1 MDPKGKGMVVNNEK
15 ESIFNESKDDK
26 PTDSGSSHRRK
37 DGKKKKTRRI
47 KEIVYY
53 DDNDES
59 TSSQKDDDHN
69 DYERRKPVN
78 SNFSFDYSR
87 IPQST
92 NAHLLSIPLGKP
104 PHFDGEDYGFWSHK
118 MCSHLFSLHP
128 SIWEIVENGMHFNSS
143 DSPIFI
149 NEQIH
154 KNAQATTVLLASLCR
169 DEYNKVSGLDNAK
182 QIWDTLKISHEGNDA
197 TLLTKME
204 LVDGEPG
211 RCEMIRGEE
220 PTQTYNRLKTL
231 VNKIRSYGSTRWM
244 DHDVVRLMLRPFTV
258 LDPHLVNNIRENPRY
273 TKMSPEEIL
282 GKFVS
287 GRMMIKEARYVDD
300 ALNGPINEPQPL
312 ALKAT
317 RSKEALPSKVAQIEA
332 AGLNDEEMA
341 LIIKRFKAVLKSRN
355 GQPSKTKTKGKRS
368 CFKCGKLGHFIANC
382 PDNESDQE
390 KGNKREKKKHYK
402 KAKGEAHL
410 GKEWDSDSSSSDSD
424 NEGLAATAFNK
435 STLFPNE
442 RHTCLMAREKKVCT
456 RNTTYASSSE
466 DDESSEDEVDYSCLF
481 KGLDRSKIDK
491 INELIDALNEKNILL
506 EKQEDLLYEEHDK
519 FVEAQKSLA
528 LEIKRNE
535 MLVCEVST
543 CHNSIS
549 NLKSIND
556 YLNAKLV
563 EANKSNS
570 CVEYVEVC
578 TRCKDIDIN
587 ACSEHLVSISK
598 LNDELAS
605 LNAQLK
611 TSKSNF
617 DKLKFARDAYT
628 VGRHPSIKDGLGFKR
643 EAKNLTSHKAPIPTK
658 EKGKAPM
665 AASAKK
671 NHAFLYH
678 DRRQT
683 RNAYR
688 SYNEYDDFSHAMFA
702 SSSSYV
708 HDRNVGRRDVV
719 HNMPR
724 RNVVNIPRKVNE
736 PSTIYHALNA
746 SFAIC
751 RKDRK
756 VIARKLGARCKG
768 DKTCI
773 WVPKEIVTN
782 LIGPNKSW
790 VPKSQA

>member
-1 MDPKGKGMVVNNEK
+1 MDPKGKGIVINDKEK
-15 ESIFNESKDDK
+15 ESFVNEPKDDK
-26 PTDSGSSHRRK
+26 PTDSGSGQRRK
-37 DGKKKKTRRI
+37 EGKKKKTRRI

-53 DDNDES
+53 DSDES
-59 TSSQKDDDHN
+59 TSSQKDEDHN

-87 IPQST
+87 IPQSSHS
-92 NAHLLSIPLGKP
+92 HLLSIPLGKP

-118 MCSHLFSLHP
+118 MRSHLFSLHP
-128 SIWEIVENGMHFNSS
+128 SIWEIVESGMHFDSS
-143 DSPIFI
+143 DSPMFI

-169 DEYNKVSGLDNAK
+169 NEYHKVSGLDNAK
-182 QIWDTLKISHEGNDA
+182 QIWDTLKISHEGNDV

-204 LVDGEPG
+204 LVEGELG
-211 RCEMIRGEE
+211 RFAMIRGEE

-231 VNKIRSYGSTRWM
+231 INKIRSYGSTRWT
-244 DHDVVRLMLRPFTV
+244 DHDVVRLMLRSFTV

-273 TKMSPEEIL
+273 TKMSPEEVL

-341 LIIKRFKAVLKSRN
+341 LIIKRFKTALNGRK

-390 KGNKREKKKHYK
+390 KGNKREKKKQYK

-410 GKEWDSDSSSSDSD
+410 GKEWDSDCSSSDSG

-435 STLFPNE
+435 SALFPNE
-442 RHTCLMAREKKVCT
+442 RLTCLMAREKKVST
-456 RNTTYASSSE
+456 QDSTYASSS
-466 DDESSEDEVDYSCLF
+466 DSESSDDDIDYSCLF
-481 KGLDRSKIDK
+481 KGLDRFKIDK
-491 INELIDALNEKNILL
+491 INELIDALNEKDRLL
-506 EKQEDLLYEEHDK
+506 EKQEDLLYDEHDK
-519 FVEAQKSLA
+519 FVEAQKSYA
-528 LEIKRNE
+528 LEVKRNE
-535 MLVCEVST
+535 MLSYELST
-543 CHNSIS
+543 CHETIS
-549 NLKSIND
+549 TLQGVNND
-556 YLNAKLV
+556 LNAKLEV
-563 EANKSNS
+563 ANKSNS
-570 CVEYVEVC
+570 CVEHVKIC
-578 TRCKDIDIN
+578 TRCKDFDVD
-587 ACSEHLVSISK
+587 ACSEHLVLISK
-598 LNDELAS
+598 LNKEVAS
-605 LNAQLK
+605 LNAQLE
-611 TSKSNF
+611 TSKNEV
-617 DKLKFARDAYT
+617 DKIKFARDAYT

-643 EAKNLTSHKAPIPTK
+643 EAKNLTSHKAPIFVK

-665 AASAKK
+665 ASNAKK
-671 NHAFLYH
+671 NHAFMYY
-678 DRRQT
+678 DRRNA
-683 RNAYR
+683 RNAYNDFD
-688 SYNEYDDFSHAMFA
+688 SHVYDSHAMFA
-702 SSSSYV
+702 SSSSYK
-708 HDRNVGRRDVV
+708 HDRD
-719 HNMPR
+719 MPR
-724 RNVVNIPRKVNE
+724 RNIAHVPRKNVIHAPRKVVNE
-736 PSTIYHALNA
+736 PSIIYCALNT

-756 VIARKLGARCKG
+756 IVARKLGAKCKG

-773 WVPKEIVTN
+773 WVPKDIVTN
-782 LIGPNKSW
+782 LVGPNKSW